1 LPRTAARRLLP
12 FAGILAALLP
22 FAAVAEAP
30 VWAERPDDQVYVFGL
45 SLDRYV
51 LSDGLVAFY
60 DGAEAFAP
68 LGALVELLEFPIA
81 VDSAAG
87 TAEGW
92 FLDEARTFRLDL
104 PGAAV
109 EISGRRQ
116 SFSATAVEAH
126 PDDIYVALSEL
137 ERWFPLAMELQFANL
152 TIVVTALEP
161 LPLQERRAREER
173 RRHLRRDASGREL
186 ELVGPEARWF
196 DWPFVDTSMEVSGR
210 RQDEGLHRRGRLT
223 TTMAGIVGGLDGEA
237 TTIAD
242 SDQEVP
248 NFRLRLGRRSL
259 EGGLLGPLDAR
270 EFALGDV
277 STPNMP
283 LVADNAVG
291 RGLEVSTF
299 DLDRLEQT
307 NRVTL
312 RGELPIGWEV
322 EVYRNGELIDFQT
335 DSDVGDGRY
344 EFANLDT
351 VAGFNEF
358 RLVFFGPQGQKR
370 ELVENYF
377 VSPNFVEP
385 GRTDFRFAANQRN
398 RDLIDLDDTT
408 SRDPDDG
415 EGRVVLQVEHGLSET
430 LSIGA
435 GAANLSVDGRRR
447 TYGSVN
453 LQGSLLGA
461 LGQLDA
467 AVHDGGGL
475 ALGGRVQTR
484 LYGWSIFGEQ
494 SFFEG
499 FQSEETDNTSVSGH
513 LRSRSTLRLNGHLPD
528 FGFGHQPLS
537 ASVTHDI
544 SEQGDWQ
551 TTLFGRLSAIVR
563 PLNLSLS
570 TSTRLRRDRDAVSDA
585 RLLVGTLMGPFRL
598 RGEVGAKVVPETRFD
613 QVTLSADWRIDQD
626 FGARLGLR
634 HQGGDAERTS
644 LTAGLNYRF
653 EHVAVGLNLAGDS
666 EGDYNAT
673 LGLSFSL
680 GRDPR
685 DGSLAVRPRPFARQ
699 GAVSAQVF
707 LDRNNNGVFDADEP
721 AIADAGF
728 SGPRIPRGT
737 RTDDGGGAFIVGLA
751 PYRETEIGLNEGTL
765 EDPFWTAASRPV
777 AVVSRPGATTTL
789 LFPVIETGEVDG
801 TVMIGGTGDSGWRP
815 GAAMRVLLSDLQ
827 GRVVAQTTSAYDG
840 YYFLGRIPYGRYR
853 VSLDSGQLQELG
865 YLEAAAHELAIDA
878 EEPFAIGL
886 DLAAPLAPPTP
897 PAGSAA
903 TARSD
908 ASLGR

>member
-1 LPRTAARRLLP
+1 MLLSAAWRLLP

-22 FAAVAEAP
+22 HAAAAEP
-30 VWAERPDDQVYVFGL
+30 PPWAERPDDQVYVFGL
-45 SLDRYV
+45 SLDRYI

-60 DGAEAFAP
+60 DGAETFAP
-68 LGALVELLEFPIA
+68 LGALTDLLEFPIS
-81 VDSAAG
+81 VDPAAG
-87 TAEGW
+87 TAVGW
-92 FLDEARTFRLDL
+92 FLDEGRTFRLDL
-104 PGAAV
+104 SGSFV
-109 EISGRRQ
+109 EISGRRHEVP
-116 SFSATAVEAH
+116 ATAVEAH
-126 PDDIYVALSEL
+126 PDDIYVSLSEL
-137 ERWFPLAMELQFANL
+137 ERWFPLAMDLQFANL

-173 RRHLRRDASGREL
+173 RRHLRRAAGDLEL
-186 ELVGPEARWF
+186 EQVGPEARWF

-210 RQDEGLHRRGRLT
+210 RQGGELHRRGRLT
-223 TTMAGIVGGLDGEA
+223 TTVAGIVGGLDGEA
-237 TTIAD
+237 TTVAD
-242 SDQEVP
+242 SDQEAP
-248 NFRLRLGRRSL
+248 NFRLRLSRRSL
-259 EGGLLGPLDAR
+259 DGGLLGPLDAR
-270 EFALGDV
+270 EFAFGDV
-277 STPNMP
+277 STPDMP
-283 LVADNAVG
+283 LVAENAVG
-291 RGLEVSTF
+291 RGFEVSTF
-299 DLDRLEQT
+299 DLDRLAQT

-398 RDLIDLDDTT
+398 RDLIDLDDTP
-408 SRDPDDG
+408 SRNPDDG
-415 EGRVVLQVEHGLSET
+415 KGRVVLQVEHGLSET
-430 LSIGA
+430 LSVGA
-435 GAANLSVDGRRR
+435 GAASLSVDGRRR
-447 TYGSVN
+447 NYGSVN
-453 LQGSLLGA
+453 LQGTVFGA

-475 ALGGRVQTR
+475 ALGGRLQTR
-484 LYGWSIFGEQ
+484 LDGWSFYGEQ
-494 SFFEG
+494 SFFEE
-499 FQSEETDNTSVSGH
+499 FHSEQTDNTSVSGH
-513 LRSRSTLRLNGHLPD
+513 LRSRSALRLNGHLPD

-544 SEQGDWQ
+544 AEGGDWQ
-551 TTLFGRLSAIVR
+551 TTLFGRMSAIVR
-563 PLNLSLS
+563 PLNLALS
-570 TSTRLRRDRDAVSDA
+570 STTRLRRDRDAVSDA
-585 RLLVGTLMGPFRL
+585 RLLVGTLMGDFRL
-598 RGEVGAKVVPETRFD
+598 RGEVGVKFAPETRFD
-613 QVTLSADWRIDQD
+613 QVTLSADWRINED
-626 FGARLGLR
+626 FGARFGLR
-634 HQGGDAERTS
+634 HQGGDRERTS
-644 LTAGLNYRF
+644 LSTGLNYRF
-653 EHVAVGLNLAGDS
+653 EHVALGLSLTGDS
-666 EGDYNAT
+666 EGEYSAT

-707 LDRNNNGVFDADEP
+707 LDRNNNGVFDGDDEP
-721 AIADAGF
+721 IADAGF

-737 RTDDGGGAFIVGLA
+737 RTDDSGGAFIVGLA

-765 EDPFWTAASRPV
+765 EDPFWTSGSRPV
-777 AVVSRPGATTTL
+777 AVVSRPGSTTTL

-801 TVMIGGTGDSGWRP
+801 TVMIGGAGDSGWRP
-815 GAAMRVLLSDLQ
+815 GAAMRVVLSDLQ
-827 GRVVAQTTSAYDG
+827 GRVVAETTSAYDG
-840 YYFLGRIPYGRYR
+840 YYFLGRIPYGHYR
-853 VSLDSGQLQELG
+853 VSLDPRQLEELG
-865 YLEAAAHELAIDA
+865 YLEAAPHDLALDA

-886 DLAAPLAPPTP
+886 DLNAPLAPPV
-897 PAGSAA
+897 PAVSAA
-903 TARSD
+903 AAPLD